1 MPSWG
6 QMWRQRRMCLEKTLN
21 PLSSQINKQIF
32 CLRRK
37 SILNVGGVTP
47 LAGSASGRP
56 AVLDSPSCPA
66 SGAAPPHHCCFGPVR
81 SSPPS
86 LCASCCGGYRWRW
99 AAWRLKVGTAPPGR
113 RRSPCRQ
120 GWAGRDA
127 LTSYTERSPDQP
139 SSTKSADQ
147 RCLHQRGSDGGGK
160 RKKRFYIEPFKVSV
174 QKTYWATCKVKCM

>member
-1 MPSWG
+1 M
-6 QMWRQRRMCLEKTLN
+6 
-21 PLSSQINKQIF
+21 
-32 CLRRK
+32 
-37 SILNVGGVTP
+37 GGVTP

-66 SGAAPPHHCCFGPVR
+66 SGAAPPHHCCFGPAR

-99 AAWRLKVGTAPPGR
+99 AAWRLKVGTTPPGR

-127 LTSYTERSPDQP
+127 PTSYTERSPDQP
-139 SSTKSADQ
+139 SSTKSVAR
-147 RCLHQRGSDGGGK
+147 RCLHQRGSDGGRQ
-160 RKKRFYIEPFKVSV
+160 RKKWFYIEPFKVSF
-174 QKTYWATCKVKCM
+174 QKTHWATCKVKHM